1 MAESRKRQGRCIC
14 GALAFHLDVLYA
26 IVQLRRWVHSRR
38 VRRKPVT
45 GTSFSWSSRVILVL
59 FVCLSPRPST
69 FLYYGLRFL
78 KCDVDEE
85 VDHALNWKLHPQPQP
100 LDRESSDWQ
109 QFEQSVTADVALVA
123 EILGEDPDDAGNFQ
137 VVERGDRRLFVYI
150 HSQTWSFTNIGRKKW
165 VRKRPITR
173 EVTKVVE
180 PESNPNIRQK
190 LEPYYR
196 KRPEWEKFWESKVGW
211 SHRNLSNL
219 DENLRTER
227 LEFCLDQVYMATRY
241 RFCRCISDGWCQV
254 GEFSLDESNWFPFTG
269 TPDMIVMEKRSLGAV
284 IKYEEYT
291 IECKEG
297 EAHKADKADKAH
309 GESQLCGQLLKLA
322 AKQHLLQILHQERQ
336 SEKIKV
342 CGLLLNRG
350 SDCHVYEV
358 EVSHELPKISCQEV
372 IEGAKDEGNLL
383 YTLNRLWPYK
393 E

>member
-1 MAESRKRQGRCIC
+1 MSYWYC
-14 GALAFHLDVLYA
+14 
-26 IVQLRRWVHSRR
+26 
-38 VRRKPVT
+38 
-45 GTSFSWSSRVILVL
+45 L

-85 VDHALNWKLHPQPQP
+85 VDFVMNWKLHPQPQP
-100 LDRESSDWQ
+100 LGRESSDWQ
-109 QFEQSVTADVALVA
+109 QFKQSVKADVAHVA

-137 VVERGDRRLFVYI
+137 VVDRDDRNLFLYI

-165 VRKRPITR
+165 VQKRPVTR
-173 EVTKVVE
+173 EVTKVGE
-180 PESNPNIRQK
+180 PESNTDIKIK
-190 LEPYYR
+190 LEPYYTE
-196 KRPEWEKFWESKVGW
+196 RPEWEEFLESKVGW
-211 SHRNLSNL
+211 KHRNLTNF
-219 DENLRTER
+219 DENLWTER

-241 RFCRCISDGWCQV
+241 RFCRCISDEWCQV
-254 GEFSLDESNWFPFTG
+254 GELSLDESNWFPFTG
-269 TPDMIVMEKRSLGAV
+269 TPDMIVMEKQNRDAV
-284 IKYEEYT
+284 IKYEEST
-291 IECKEG
+291 IECKE
-297 EAHKADKADKAH
+297 DKAGKDKAH

-358 EVSHELPKISCQEV
+358 EVSHELPKISCQQV
-372 IEGAKDEGNLL
+372 IQGARDEGNLL
-383 YTLNRLWPYK
+383 YTLNQLWPYK